1 MVNSKGEGA
10 GRAVRGHDIVKGMN
24 VKGTGR
30 GRSVQGHDSVVEK
43 NVKGAGGEYQNMES
57 ARNQVQVQ
65 DDGEGRDA
73 DDGAAAAA
81 ERHHRRFG
89 VAPL

>member
-1 MVNSKGEGA
+1 M
-10 GRAVRGHDIVKGMN
+10 
-24 VKGTGR
+24 
-30 GRSVQGHDSVVEK
+30 EK

-65 DDGEGRDA
+65 DDGEGHDA

-89 VAPL
+89 VSPL

>member
-1 MVNSKGEGA
+1 M
-10 GRAVRGHDIVKGMN
+10 GMN
-24 VKGTGR
+24 VKGAG
-30 GRSVQGHDSVVEK
+30 GGSSVQGHDIVEEN
-43 NVKGAGGEYQNMES
+43 NVKGAGGEYQNVES

-65 DDGEGRDA
+65 DNGEGRGA